1 MEHKHF
7 SKILF
12 RLQFIRIKAKATAD
26 LRALYMTCL
35 SFYNDTIQKS
45 LSSTEP
51 LSVSDLQQIHQNAVR
66 ETMSKFDNEKKL
78 GDDELI
84 SKFRD
89 KLEYDINIH
98 HIRFEHQNENTRK
111 FIEVS

>member
-1 MEHKHF
+1 
-7 SKILF
+7 
-12 RLQFIRIKAKATAD
+12 
-26 LRALYMTCL
+26 MTCL

-45 LSSTEP
+45 LSSTES
-51 LSVSDLQQIHQNAVR
+51 LSVSAFQQVHQNAVR
-66 ETMSKFDNEKKL
+66 ETMSRFDNEKKL
-78 GDDELI
+78 GDDELV

-98 HIRFEHQNENTRK
+98 HIRHEHQNENTRK